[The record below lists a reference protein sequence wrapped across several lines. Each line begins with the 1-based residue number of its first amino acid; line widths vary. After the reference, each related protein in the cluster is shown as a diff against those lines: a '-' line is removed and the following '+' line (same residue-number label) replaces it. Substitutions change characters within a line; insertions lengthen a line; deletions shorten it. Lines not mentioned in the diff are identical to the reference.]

1 MQRELIPEKMNLKQ
15 LVLVDINIK
24 ENQLVQVDI
33 NIKENQ
39 VNINIEEDFN
49 IIFFLGCKKICLCIM
64 INVSEMYDDK

>member
-39 VNINIEEDFN
+39 VNINIEEDFDRM
-49 IIFFLGCKKICLCIM
+49 FFLVAKRF
-64 INVSEMYDDK
+64 VYV